1 VADRS
6 TSSHLDEHGAA
17 RMVDVSRKEPT
28 RRVARATGR
37 IVTGTAA
44 LDSLAAG
51 ELAKGD
57 ALAVA
62 RVAGIQAAKETSRL
76 LPLCHPL
83 PLDHV
88 AVDLVADPE
97 LPGVRAD
104 AEVVVTARTGAEMEA
119 LAAVSTALLTLYDM
133 LKSIDRGMTIE
144 AIRLERK
151 SGGRSGTWS
160 REPST

>member
-1 VADRS
+1 MADRS
-6 TSSHLDEHGAA
+6 TSSHVDERGAA
-17 RMVDVSRKEPT
+17 RMVDVSRKEST

-44 LDSLAAG
+44 LDAIASG

-88 AVDLVADPE
+88 AVDLAADPG
-97 LPGVRAD
+97 LPGVRAE

-119 LAAVSTALLTLYDM
+119 LAAVSAALLALYDM

-160 REPST
+160 REPSA

>member
-6 TSSHLDEHGAA
+6 TSSHLDERGEA
-17 RMVDVSRKEPT
+17 RMVDVSKKAPT

-37 IVTGTAA
+37 IVTGAAA
-44 LDSLAAG
+44 LDALASG

-83 PLDHV
+83 LLDHV
-88 AVDLVADPE
+88 AVDLTADPG
-97 LPGVRAD
+97 LPGVRAG
-104 AEVVVTARTGAEMEA
+104 AEVVVTARTG
-119 LAAVSTALLTLYDM
+119 

-144 AIRLERK
+144 EIRLERK

-160 REPST
+160 REPSA

>member
-6 TSSHLDEHGAA
+6 TSSHLDERGEA
-17 RMVDVSRKEPT
+17 RMVDVSKKAPT

-37 IVTGTAA
+37 IVTGAAA
-44 LDSLAAG
+44 LDALASG

-83 PLDHV
+83 LLDHV
-88 AVDLVADPE
+88 AVDLTADPG
-97 LPGVRAD
+97 LPGVRAG

-119 LAAVSTALLTLYDM
+119 LAAVSAALLALYDM

-144 AIRLERK
+144 EIRLERK

-160 REPST
+160 REPSA